1 VGGFSGVVDPA
12 RAGEGWMAGAGAG
25 DGNDRRMHQRDK
37 AGRRDRKHRDR
48 KHRDRKHRDR
58 KHRDREDKEAP

>member
-1 VGGFSGVVDPA
+1 
-12 RAGEGWMAGAGAG
+12 MAGAGAG
-25 DGNDRRMHQRDK
+25 DGNDWRMHQRDK